1 MGRVSRQQADENHK
15 QILEAASHLFRANGL
30 KETSVPQVM
39 AAAGLT
45 HGGFYGHFASK
56 EALSAAAC
64 ENAFSWLE
72 AYFNDIAARHPGD
85 LAAAR
90 SELIGNY
97 LSADHRDHPGD
108 SCPAISLGADVARE
122 PADSPVREAYRQG
135 IEGVL
140 EVMRD
145 KFGASSHSQALA
157 NYSTLVGA
165 LLLARATEGSPL
177 ADEILDAA
185 RQALLPR

>member
-1 MGRVSRQQADENHK
+1 MGRVSRQQANENHK

-64 ENAFSWLE
+64 QSAFAWLDD
-72 AYFNDIAARHPGD
+72 YFKDIAARHPGD
-85 LAAAR
+85 PAAAR
-90 SELIGNY
+90 AELIGNY
-97 LSADHRDHPGD
+97 LSPDHRDHPGD
-108 SCPAISLGADVARE
+108 GCPAISLGADVGRE

-135 IEGVL
+135 IEGIL
-140 EVMRD
+140 DILRD
-145 KFGASSHSQALA
+145 DFAVASRSQALA
-157 NYSTLVGA
+157 SYSTLVGA
-165 LLLARATEGSPL
+165 LLLSRATEGSPL
-177 ADEILDAA
+177 SDEILEVA
-185 RQALLPR
+185 RKALPPR